1 MKDLRCDTQFIVQVC
16 GWGTACYMVGNIM
29 DTVYHK
35 EEMPS
40 WKNLIAWSPSAIAGG
55 MVGVSYGLLGVPLF
69 SRFLLPSSD

>member
-1 MKDLRCDTQFIVQVC
+1 MLV
-16 GWGTACYMVGNIM
+16 NIM

-55 MVGVSYGLLGVPLF
+55 IVGVSYGLLGVPLF
-69 SRFLLPSSD
+69 SRLLSSSSD